1 MGCKKIIIA
10 IALLMLVAC
19 ATASKKGSDGN
30 IALDESLLRQSDYI
44 DIVYEDGMFSYVS
57 YLPRE
62 GLAEDER
69 KPLCD
74 EVPQQPAPPSTG
86 IWLWDFRRVQGQEQE
101 VVERLSRDHIKKVYI
116 QISGDLEV
124 FRPFLQHAGKRG
136 ITVFAL
142 DGSPDYIDDF
152 RVLLEDVRKIRE
164 FNRAHPDTVFAGL
177 QIDVEPYLK
186 KDFHVRKNDYVRQ
199 YLTMAQELRRLTG
212 EDIKLSFALPFWFDK
227 LTIDKKPLSF
237 QITDIADEVVIMS
250 YRTNYQELLD
260 VVSVELCY
268 ASSVGKP
275 VYLGLEVNR
284 LPDEDHFIVD
294 KTKVAGSSI
303 PTQGKRMSFTDP
315 YDNLPVLRRYA
326 VRSEKI
332 TFFKHKDRLPAFMAG
347 TPPFRSFSGY
357 VIHSYEG
364 LYESR

>member
-1 MGCKKIIIA
+1 V
-10 IALLMLVAC
+10 IALLTLMAC
-19 ATASKKGSDGN
+19 ATASKKGSGGDVN
-30 IALDESLLRQSDYI
+30 LDESLLRQSDYI

-57 YLPRE
+57 YLTKE
-62 GLAEDER
+62 DLVEDEK

-74 EVPQQPAPPSTG
+74 EGPQEPASRSTG
-86 IWLWDFRRVQGQEQE
+86 IWLWDFRRVQGHEQE
-101 VVERLSRDHIKKVYI
+101 VMERLSRDHIKKVYI

-124 FRPFLQHAGKRG
+124 FRPFLQYARERA

-152 RVLLEDVRKIRE
+152 HVLLEDVRKIRE

-186 KDFHVRKNDYVRQ
+186 KDFHVRKNEYLRQ
-199 YLTMAQELRRLTG
+199 YIMMAQELRRLTG

-227 LTIDKKPLSF
+227 LVIDKKPLSF
-237 QITDIADEVVIMS
+237 QVTDIADEVVIMS

-260 VVSVELCY
+260 VASAELCY

-275 VYLGLEVNR
+275 VFLGLELTK
-284 LPDEDHFIVD
+284 LPDEYHFIVD
-294 KTKVAGSSI
+294 KTKVTGLSI
-303 PTQGKRMSFTDP
+303 PAQTKNMSLKDP
-315 YDNLPVLRRYA
+315 LGDLPVLRRYA

-332 TFFKHKDRLPAFMAG
+332 TFFQNKDRLPAFMAVA
-347 TPPFRSFSGY
+347 PPFRSFSGY